1 MSISNTIKYFFY
13 TIAVLYSIYLVYGII
28 IIALIL
34 FNDKTIPTNTPTNT
48 PTPTNTLENNYNI
61 YIETTQ
67 KQLLN
72 GKITIISLII
82 IAFLIIMSFSYYIS
96 DFIFM
101 CIKILFTILK

>member
-1 MSISNTIKYFFY
+1 MTISNTIKYFFY
-13 TIAVLYSIYLVYGII
+13 TIAVLYSIYIIYGII

-34 FNDKTIPTNTPTNT
+34 FNDKTIPTNTPIN
-48 PTPTNTLENNYNI
+48 TPTNTLENKSNI

-101 CIKILFTILK
+101 CIKILFMILK

>member
-1 MSISNTIKYFFY
+1 MTISNTIKYFFY
-13 TIAVLYSIYLVYGII
+13 TIAVLYSIYLIYGII

-34 FNDKTIPTNTPTNT
+34 FNDKTISTN
-48 PTPTNTLENNYNI
+48 TPTNTLENKSNI

-101 CIKILFTILK
+101 CIKILFMILK